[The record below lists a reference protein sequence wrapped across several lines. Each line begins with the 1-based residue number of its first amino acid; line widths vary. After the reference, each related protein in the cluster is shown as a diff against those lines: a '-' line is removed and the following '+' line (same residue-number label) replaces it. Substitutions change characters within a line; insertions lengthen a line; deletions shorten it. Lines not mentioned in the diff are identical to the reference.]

1 MMKKITSYIMMSV
14 LMLTPLLAQQNS
26 QGVKVVQQKI
36 EKQGERLSTAFD
48 IVVDD
53 VKVSSNEMLIVTPVL
68 RSNTSQ
74 DSLELDPVVMMGK
87 TRDKVVRRMEKI
99 GKPSAMPENVRLR
112 DIRKNGTEQ
121 HLQYTADQSYSP
133 WMRNASLILRNTMS
147 GCADCI
153 TPLNELVVSSRVLP
167 NLQYAPSYKLTF
179 IVPEVEPVKA
189 RSDKHSATFNFVVNR
204 YELLR
209 DYKDNRSK
217 FDEVDRIIREVQSD
231 DNINI
236 TEFNI
241 VGFASPEGSFPHNK
255 MLAENRAKAFADYLV
270 SKFNVER
277 SMFAVS
283 SIGEDW
289 DGLRKAVEASSINDK
304 DEILRIIDTVEDPD
318 ARDNPLKRLSGGA
331 TYRTL
336 LNDFYPP
343 LRRTEYEI
351 AYVVRAFDVEEAKQ
365 VIKTN
370 PKLLSMNEM
379 FLVAETYPAG
389 STEFKE
395 VFDIAVRMYPDSEI
409 AIFNAA
415 AAEIEA
421 GHNDAAI
428 ARMEKTKDQSKMLN
442 NLAVAYARNGDLQ
455 KALNLLENAAS
466 KGDADAVHNLE
477 ELKKHLAGL
486 ED

>member
-121 HLQYTADQSYSP
+121 HLQYVADQSYSP
-133 WMRNASLILRNTMS
+133 WMRNASLILRSSMS
-147 GCADCI
+147 GCADCV
-153 TPLNELVVSSRVLP
+153 TPLDELVVNNRVLP

-255 MLAENRAKAFADYLV
+255 MLAENRAAAFADYLV
-270 SKFNVER
+270 SKFNVSRNKFKVE
-277 SMFAVS
+277 SF
-283 SIGEDW
+283 GEDW
-289 DGLRKAVEASSINDK
+289 DGLKKAVEASNIADK
-304 DEILRIIDTVEDPD
+304 SEILNIIATMDNVD
-318 ARDNPLKRLSGGA
+318 ARDVPLKRLSGGK
-331 TYRTL
+331 TYKTL
-336 LNDFYPP
+336 LDEYYPP

-351 AYVVRAFDVEEAKQ
+351 AYVVRSFDVEEAKQ
-365 VIKTN
+365 IIKTN
-370 PKLLSMNEM
+370 PKLLSLNEM

-395 VFDIAVRMYPDSEI
+395 VFDIAVRMFPDSEI
-409 AIFNAA
+409 AVANAA

-421 GHNDAAI
+421 GHNDSAI
-428 ARMEKTKDQSKMLN
+428 KLIENSNHKSKMLN
-442 NLAVAYARNGDLQ
+442 NLGVAYARSGKLDD
-455 KALNLLENAAS
+455 ALRVLKESAAT
-466 KGDADAVHNLE
+466 GDADAVYNLA
-477 ELKKHLAGL
+477 ELEKHVEGL
-486 ED
+486 TD